1 MGALVYRALCDIAA
15 RVVFWCV
22 GVPAAALFA
31 AYLVGIAAMC
41 ARELRTI
48 RKNDQ
53 ARRKRHEKTDPD
65 L

>member
-41 ARELRTI
+41 ARELQAI

-53 ARRKRHEKTDPD
+53 TGRKRHEKTDPD

>member
-1 MGALVYRALCDIAA
+1 MGPLVYRALGGIVR

-22 GVPAAALFA
+22 GVPAALLFA
-31 AYLVGIAAMC
+31 AYLVGIVVMC
-41 ARELRTI
+41 TKELWTI

-53 ARRKRHEKTDPD
+53 KRRKRHEKTDSS